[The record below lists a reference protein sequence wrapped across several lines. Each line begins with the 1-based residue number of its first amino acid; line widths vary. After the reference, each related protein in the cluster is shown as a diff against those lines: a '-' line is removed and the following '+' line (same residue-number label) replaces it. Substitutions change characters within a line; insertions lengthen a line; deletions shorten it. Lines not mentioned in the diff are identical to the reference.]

1 MLEFFY
7 FTILTEVTRCDC
19 SICSVVVIGM
29 YQYEHTNLS
38 LSVEKWCV
46 TVLFISSKKLHE
58 KRKLELTTMFTSA
71 CDINTE

>member
-38 LSVEKWCV
+38 LSVES
-46 TVLFISSKKLHE
+46 LFISSKKLHE